1 MTVARRPSMG
11 SWVHGGQLDGD
22 HIVRCGAK
30 GGLETCDVGVVVR
43 TARNWSF
50 FLDGIDD
57 VGYTLKSLG
66 LRGNLNHQ
74 QPPEGVYG

>member
-1 MTVARRPSMG
+1 MTGKQSKLHDRCAATQHGFMG

-22 HIVRCGAK
+22 HIVRCGVK

-50 FLDGIDD
+50 FLMELMMWD
-57 VGYTLKSLG
+57 TL
-66 LRGNLNHQ
+66 
-74 QPPEGVYG
+74 